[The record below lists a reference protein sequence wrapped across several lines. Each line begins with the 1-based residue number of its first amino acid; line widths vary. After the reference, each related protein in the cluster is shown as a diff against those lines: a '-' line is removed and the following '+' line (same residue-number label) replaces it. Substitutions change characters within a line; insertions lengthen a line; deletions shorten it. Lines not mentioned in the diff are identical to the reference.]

1 MRTTRLS
8 LPPAHAK
15 LPKPAPSQ
23 PSGATAA
30 APPPADG
37 GPRKLLHIVRHAEG
51 FHNTE
56 RKHVA
61 ERSHD
66 ARLTPKG
73 EAQCAALRAALGE
86 LAAFSSPS
94 LLVVA
99 SPLTRTLQ
107 TASLCFPGARIVA
120 LEEVRETCNFR
131 CDGRRSLASI
141 RPEFP
146 AVDFSHVADDADAL
160 WAHYEARHGGA
171 AEYRGHRESADLPAL
186 AARASRA
193 RAWLAAR
200 PETTI
205 VVVSHCAFLGM
216 VLGAKLDGR
225 DGRPPPAFACADH
238 DVGAWLAA
246 PFANCEMRSV
256 VAEF

>member
-8 LPPAHAK
+8 PRLAHPPQARAV
-15 LPKPAPSQ
+15 
-23 PSGATAA
+23 ATQRRHRSRAA
-30 APPPADG
+30 GADG

-66 ARLTPKG
+66 ARLTPNG
-73 EAQCAALRAALGE
+73 EAQCAALHAALGE

-131 CDGRRSLASI
+131 CDGRRSLELI

-146 AVDFSHVADDADAL
+146 HVDFSNCTADDDAL
-160 WAHYEARHGGA
+160 WAHYEGLHGGA
-171 AEYRGHRESADLPAL
+171 DAYRGHRESADLPGL
-186 AARASRA
+186 AARAARA
-193 RAWLAAR
+193 RVAGGAAGADDRRRHALRLPAGGARAEARR
-200 PETTI
+200 P
-205 VVVSHCAFLGM
+205 
-216 VLGAKLDGR
+216 R
-225 DGRPPPAFACADH
+225 RP
-238 DVGAWLAA
+238 AA
-246 PFANCEMRSV
+246 AGV
-256 VAEF
+256 